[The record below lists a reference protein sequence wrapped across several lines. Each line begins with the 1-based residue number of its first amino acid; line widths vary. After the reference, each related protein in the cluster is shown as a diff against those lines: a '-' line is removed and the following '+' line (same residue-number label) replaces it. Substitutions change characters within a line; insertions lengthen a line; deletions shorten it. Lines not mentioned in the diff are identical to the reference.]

1 MWLTLTGR
9 LFSSISY
16 LVLCA
21 FLHRDHLRKTELQR
35 KKELNVRRRLCSWWG
50 LNKTYFLVTFAS
62 DLPFLVLASSTWAW
76 SSQRLAVLSPSASLG
91 LLAPCPLP
99 LGWPRCLE
107 QGGGGAKA
115 EPGSAPELSQVPCG
129 SELCT
134 MFVTG
139 VRRLGLV
146 CGSVCTARVAAVG
159 MGRRRR

>member
-1 MWLTLTGR
+1 M
-9 LFSSISY
+9 
-16 LVLCA
+16 
-21 FLHRDHLRKTELQR
+21 QR

-115 EPGSAPELSQVPCG
+115 EPGSAPRTFAGALRQRAVHNVCHRGEAAGARLWKCLHSSGGSCG
-129 SELCT
+129 DGKEET
-134 MFVTG
+134 
-139 VRRLGLV
+139 VRTCCSLRLLV
-146 CGSVCTARVAAVG
+146 ADGPGRADPGSAWCAHK
-159 MGRRRR
+159 